1 MFFSKL
7 ENVSFFFILFLFF
20 CPSFSSFFFMYVYI
34 YIYIYISI
42 CFLLFFNLGTS
53 ISSSNSRYRIKSDLY
68 QPKNYFHSFRV
79 IGIILNKLKKGSTLV
94 DHVIRS
100 MICQKLVKITIVN
113 CLIDRKMTA
122 TDSLNLLKV
131 IKSDH

>member
-20 CPSFSSFFFMYVYI
+20 LPFFFVFLFYVC
-34 YIYIYISI
+34 IYIYISI